1 MNWIYIVRCIN
12 IMWQKI
18 IWQQT
23 ASYRSTYLLHKMK
36 HCPQWDCLPGQW
48 NFCKAFDVK
57 TQLVLDR
64 SVVVSMQLDAVSPL
78 SKYLVQLCNLL
89 FVKWKSIVNVL
100 VQVSE
105 EKSLQYLLEE
115 SYYSLPAAFS
125 VLSWCWSGFG
135 PAQCSINSHSAAQF
149 CKVINSMNILYLW
162 DFSDLFLFV
171 CFFNSPDPRNFVGFF
186 SFQ

>member
-1 MNWIYIVRCIN
+1 MNWIYIVRCMN

-36 HCPQWDCLPGQW
+36 HCTQWDCLQGEW

-57 TQLVLDR
+57 TQLVLNR
-64 SVVVSMQLDAVSPL
+64 SVIVSMQLDAVSPL

-89 FVKWKSIVNVL
+89 VVKWKSIVTVL
-100 VQVSE
+100 VQISE

-171 CFFNSPDPRNFVGFF
+171 CFFTSPDPRNSVGFF